1 MSAQLEEVVKTI
13 KDAAEAIR
21 TAPKMD
27 EERVKT
33 LVEGVLKEVLRGH
46 PGIVAG
52 RRLEHDADTPAAFIE
67 DAWAACP
74 KELQTEMDN
83 LHILSCL
90 TKRHPKELKRYARF
104 RKMFDASEFKKAL
117 DSTTAGGVDE
127 WVPTEMSPQLREKV
141 RLQLKVAGLFDI
153 IPMPSNPYTVPVEVG
168 DLQSFLQ
175 PENTADTGQTI
186 IPVGDTGSVS
196 GALTFTAVGHMTR
209 VLTSKEATEDSI
221 VPVLPWIQSRIV
233 MALAQG
239 REDAVLNGDTGTHQD
254 SDTQAGSAQGRRRM
268 FKGLRA
274 HALENSYSTDLSTLS
289 KDNLLTMMGNMGVYG
304 VNPADLAWVT
314 SISGWIKLMKI
325 DGVDTLDKFGPSAV
339 LLSGQLG
346 SILGIPIIVSEF
358 QRTDLDNTGVYAAAS
373 SKTVINLVNRR
384 AFAWGERGGPTTQL
398 LTELYAVY
406 NQNAMLATERIDFE
420 PIYPIASN
428 RATELGYNVG

>member
-1 MSAQLEEVVKTI
+1 MSAQLDEVVKTI

-33 LVEGVLKEVLRGH
+33 LVESTIKEVMRQH
-46 PGIVAG
+46 PGKVLG
-52 RRLEHDADTPAAFIE
+52 QRLEHPEGTPEFFLDDAFQAA
-67 DAWAACP
+67 P
-74 KELQTEMDN
+74 KELQVEMDN
-83 LHILSCL
+83 LHILSTL
-90 TKRHPKELKRYARF
+90 LKRHPTQLKRYARF
-104 RKMFDASEFKKAL
+104 KKMFDASEFKKAL

-168 DLQSFLQ
+168 NLNSFLQ
-175 PENTADTGQTI
+175 PEQTGDTGQTI
-186 IPVGDTGSVS
+186 IPVGDDASVS
-196 GALTFTAVGHMTR
+196 GALTFTAAGHMTR

-233 MALAQG
+233 LALAQG
-239 REDAVLNGDTGTHQD
+239 REDAVINGDTGTHQD
-254 SDTQAGSAQGRRRM
+254 SDTQSGSAQGRRRL

-274 HALENSYSTDLSTLS
+274 LSLENSYTNDLATLS
-289 KDNLLTMMGNMGVYG
+289 KDTLLTGMGNMGVYG
-304 VNPADLAWVT
+304 VNPADLCWIT
-314 SISGWIKLMKI
+314 SVAGWIKLMKI

-346 SILGIPIIVSEF
+346 SILGIPIIVSEYM
-358 QRTDLDNTGVYAAAS
+358 RTDLNSTGVYES
-373 SKTVINLVNRR
+373 GQTKTSIILANRR
-384 AFAWGERGGPTTQL
+384 AFAWGERLSPTTQL

-406 NQNAMLATERIDFE
+406 NQNAMLATERIDFQSV
-420 PIYPIASN
+420 YPIASN
-428 RATELGYNVG
+428 RSVENGINVG